1 MGRGR
6 RLSPGQ
12 LLENGATAFVI
23 LDRDHRISLISRGM
37 QELAGW
43 SADELLELKCDRA
56 APAASS
62 GTSLEIL
69 CSALAAPAVCWSGDI
84 VHERAVLPHRDG
96 RILQLELSF
105 IPLRSPDGEIAG
117 ILISAAS
124 KASFPPESPRP
135 ALTRSLHAEIN
146 ALRLD
151 MKKRFSTVTLAGSS
165 PAVVRALRQADCVA
179 QTGCGFTITGPEG
192 SGRQHLARL
201 IHARSTMS
209 ASSLAILDC
218 SLLSPSAL
226 LATLK
231 QLQDSGHAVSG
242 MSYQT
247 AGMLLLVN
255 ADRMPQ
261 ETQAR
266 LLLSN
271 PHGKLTFRI
280 GATAE
285 FSLTAYPKLLL
296 PELAE
301 LLTTMEI
308 HLPPLHNR
316 GDDILL
322 LSEQFIQE
330 SRRDHQTS
338 AERLSADVRRQFLD
352 YRWPGQVREL
362 RTVVSAA
369 CLQCRRAE
377 IHVED
382 LPFGFRIG
390 QDAQRYSI
398 QPPRTI
404 SSLEDAVQQYERE
417 LIERTLAECLGNKAE
432 AARRLQ
438 LTRPR
443 LYRRMAAL
451 GMDPDDPAEQL
462 RDQ

>member
-1 MGRGR
+1 MH
-6 RLSPGQ
+6 
-12 LLENGATAFVI
+12 
-23 LDRDHRISLISRGM
+23 D
-37 QELAGW
+37 LAGW
-43 SADELLELKCDRA
+43 SADDLLELKCDRA
-56 APAASS
+56 APAASAGS
-62 GTSLEIL
+62 AIEIL
-69 CSALAAPAVCWSGDI
+69 CNVLAAPAACWSGEI
-84 VHERAVLPHRDG
+84 IHERAVLPHRDG
-96 RILQLELSF
+96 RILQVELSF
-105 IPLRSPDGEIAG
+105 IPLRNPDGEVVG
-117 ILISAAS
+117 ILIPAAS
-124 KASFPPESPRP
+124 GASLGPESHRP
-135 ALTRSLHAEIN
+135 SLTRSLHAEIN

-151 MKKRFSTVTLAGSS
+151 MRKRFSAATLIGSC

-192 SGRQHLARL
+192 AGRQHLARL
-201 IHARSTMS
+201 IHARSAIS

-231 QLQDSGHAVSG
+231 QLQDSGQTVSG
-242 MSYQT
+242 MAYQT
-247 AGMLLLVN
+247 AGMLLLINV
-255 ADRMPQ
+255 DRMPR

-266 LLLSN
+266 LLLSS
-271 PHGKLTFRI
+271 PHGKLKLRI

-285 FSLTAYPKLLL
+285 FSLTAYPDLLL

-301 LLTTMEI
+301 LLTTIEI

-330 SRRDHQTS
+330 SRRDRQTS
-338 AERLSADVRRQFLD
+338 AERLSADVRKQFLD

-362 RTVVSAA
+362 RTVVTAA
-369 CLQCRRAE
+369 CLQCRRTE

-404 SSLEDAVQQYERE
+404 RSLEDAVQQYERE
-417 LIERTLAECLGNKAE
+417 LIERTLDDCLGNKAE

-451 GMDPDDPAEQL
+451 GMDPDDPAGQPAEQ
-462 RDQ
+462 